1 MRYLHIAILLTA
13 CVLLCSINHMNIV
26 WQQQGE
32 QPSDDYGY
40 YVIALDFNG
49 DGIDDL
55 AVSAKRYH
63 LDENYNLLK
72 GKLYIYYGSDE
83 GLSESPDVTASV
95 QVDTN
100 YVNII
105 SWFKLQNLGDMNGD
119 GCDDIGYNYELV
131 TYDGDYH
138 PYRYINIL
146 LGNAVNDTIPVY
158 SFEIDNSDREINPL
172 GDINGDGYDDAGI
185 TVDHCDTL
193 SYSIV
198 YGGSFERVPFV
209 DSLYTR
215 NGKGFRGLGD
225 VNGDGYDD
233 FNYYYELD
241 WDGTYYR
248 HYNCFFYGGLTQTTT
263 PDYTLEFLAIPNLW
277 YELWPAGDWNGD
289 GYDDFVISGYDVDEE
304 SMTAIGCPL
313 WRGGETIHWD
323 WYGYIEYYSD
333 LMPSFGDLNGDGKGD
348 IIKPYHYPASGAGGY
363 LYFYLGNQN
372 GTWDYDRGNGQDGF
386 GTSRSH
392 AVGDFDNDGFDD
404 IAVGA
409 YGDGGTAYWNW
420 GHVFVYGGHQ
430 NLEETDLDPVDNET
444 VPPSDITFN
453 AYPNPFNPEISF
465 EMKSNKKF
473 NDLRIDIFNV
483 KGQKVETIAV
493 EHAGETVTWKPQNK
507 ASGVYFCK
515 LSAEG
520 KQLSVRKVTLLK

>member
-1 MRYLHIAILLTA
+1 MRYLHLLILLA
-13 CVLLCSINHMNIV
+13 MSALLYSTNFMNVV
-26 WQQQGE
+26 WEQQGE
-32 QPSDDYGY
+32 QACDDYGY

-55 AVSAKRYH
+55 AVSARRYY
-63 LDENYNLLK
+63 LDEEIHYYR
-72 GKLYIYYGSDE
+72 GKLYVYFGSDD
-83 GLSESPDVTASV
+83 GLSSVPDLTISTPI
-95 QVDTN
+95 DTSKV
-100 YVNII
+100 YIELWRDI
-105 SWFKLQNLGDMNGD
+105 QNLGDMNGD
-119 GCDDIGYNYELV
+119 NCDDLGFSYSYAINN
-131 TYDGDYH
+131 GDYQ
-138 PYRYINIL
+138 YCFYTGIL
-146 LGNAVNDTIPVY
+146 LGNTINDTIPDY
-158 SFEIDNSDREINPL
+158 WYLHSTSDRAINPL

-185 TVDHCDTL
+185 TEDRADTL

-241 WDGTYYR
+241 WDGTRYR
-248 HYNCFFYGGLTQTTT
+248 HYNRFFYGGPTQTTT
-263 PDYTLEFLAIPNLW
+263 PDYELEFLVLPNLW
-277 YELWPAGDWNGD
+277 YELWPAGDWDGD

-363 LYFYLGNQN
+363 LYFYLGDQN
-372 GTWDYDRGNGQDGF
+372 GTWDFNRGNGQDGF

-409 YGDGGTAYWNW
+409 YGDGGNAYWNW
-420 GHVFVYGGHQ
+420 GHVYVYGGHED
-430 NLEETDLDPVDNET
+430 LEEVDTDDTSDES
-444 VPPSDITFN
+444 VPSSDITFN

-465 EMKSNKKF
+465 EIKTDTEYHNLTIEIY
-473 NDLRIDIFNV
+473 NIR
-483 KGQKVETIAV
+483 GQKVETIAV
-493 EHAGETVTWKPQNK
+493 DHAGETVTWKPKDK
-507 ASGVYFCK
+507 ASGIYFCK
-515 LSAEG
+515 LKMDG
-520 KQLSVRKVTLLK
+520 HVIQTKKVTLMK